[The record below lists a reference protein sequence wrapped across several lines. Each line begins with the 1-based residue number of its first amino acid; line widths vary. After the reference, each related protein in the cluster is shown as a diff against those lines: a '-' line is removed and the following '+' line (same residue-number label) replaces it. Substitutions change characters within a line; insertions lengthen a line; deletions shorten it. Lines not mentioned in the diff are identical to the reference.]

1 MILRMSNEES
11 NRLTRECLQTA
22 LIYLM
27 NEKPFDKIT
36 ITELVKRSGVS
47 RTAFYRNYTAKEDI
61 LWELNHAFINKLASS
76 FIQVRDQKDSYR
88 WYYSFFH
95 EVRDNADT
103 MRLLLQANL
112 PTAPLISPEFII
124 NRLSLT
130 LDTEEY
136 YHFLA
141 WQGAFATVL
150 INWFR
155 DGMKEDVE
163 YMAKLCVQLMKDIP
177 VPKSLT
183 SQHTLR
189 QF

>member
-1 MILRMSNEES
+1 
-11 NRLTRECLQTA
+11 
-22 LIYLM
+22 M
-27 NEKPFDKIT
+27 NDNPFDKIT
-36 ITELVKRSGVS
+36 ISELVKRSGVS

-76 FIQVRDQKDSYR
+76 FIEVRNQKDSYR

-189 QF
+189 QP

>member
-1 MILRMSNEES
+1 MSNEES
-11 NRLTRECLQTA
+11 NRLTKECLQTA

-47 RTAFYRNYTAKEDI
+47 RTAFYRNYTTKEDI

-76 FIQVRDQKDSYR
+76 FIEVRNQKDSYR

-189 QF
+189 QP